1 MAVGPQER
9 QHLAADLL
17 ALTENLAS
25 ERGHR
30 IFGELTKPDVVEF
43 GLEDG
48 KGQYRCEVQASL
60 GGMLTVLTS
69 NGYEFTDI
77 INDWDVDGAPSP
89 QVRLAFEIFDAFVAG
104 AFRLTNGWR
113 KPNKNME
120 FAATDLPVVGRAT
133 RHGIGDHRGGPY
145 QRNLRGE

>member
-1 MAVGPQER
+1 VGPHER

-17 ALTENLAS
+17 ALAENLAS

-30 IFGELTKPDVVEF
+30 LFGELTNDDVVEF
-43 GLEDG
+43 GLEEG
-48 KGQYRCEVQASL
+48 KGTHRCEVQVSL

-77 INDWDVDGAPSP
+77 NNDWDVDGTPSP
-89 QVRLAFEIFDAFVAG
+89 QVRLAFGIFDAFVAG

-120 FAATDLPVVGRAT
+120 FAATDLPVVGRAIQ
-133 RHGIGDHRGGPY
+133 HGIGDHRGGPY
-145 QRNLRGE
+145 QRTLRAE